1 MYNFSDFISCNGL
14 LDIPLE
20 GGNFSWSN
28 SLSGS
33 RIDRFLFSLEWEEHY
48 LNIHQKRLGRVLSD
62 HFPISLEGG
71 DIRKGHRPFRF
82 ENKWLQGDDFVEN
95 VKNWWDSYHF
105 LGTPSYK
112 FAMKL
117 KALKGDL
124 KSGMKLKE
132 RVSLSDDEKRD
143 KERIRLEIKRMALL
157 EEISWRQKSRVL
169 WLKEG
174 ESNMKFFHQIAN
186 SNRGNSIGS
195 LIFCGVL
202 TSDQEVIEEGI
213 VRFYKSFYS
222 ENKHIRPHSD
232 VLNFS
237 KISEDKASWLERP
250 FEEAE
255 IFRVVMDFDGDKALG
270 PDGFPTAFF

>member
-1 MYNFSDFISCNGL
+1 MTFKKSCRFRNVGDNFEWAFSGVYGPNVDREKRLMWEELAGLFSWWNLPWCVGGDFNAVRFPSERLGAENFTQDMYNFSDFISCNGL

-33 RIDRFLFSLEWEEHY
+33 RIDRFLFSSEWEEHY
-48 LNIHQKRLGRVLSD
+48 PNIHQKRLGRVLSD

-71 DIRKGHRPFRF
+71 DIRKGRRPFRF
-82 ENKWLQGDDFVEN
+82 ENKWLQVDDFVEK
-95 VKNWWDSYHF
+95 VKNWWDLYHF

-117 KALKGDL
+117 KALMGDL
-124 KSGMKLKE
+124 KKWNETEFGNVSVKRINPWNDLNALDAKEE

-169 WLKEG
+169 WLREG
-174 ESNMKFFHQIAN
+174 DSNTKFFH
-186 SNRGNSIGS
+186 
-195 LIFCGVL
+195 
-202 TSDQEVIEEGI
+202 
-213 VRFYKSFYS
+213 
-222 ENKHIRPHSD
+222 
-232 VLNFS
+232 
-237 KISEDKASWLERP
+237 
-250 FEEAE
+250 
-255 IFRVVMDFDGDKALG
+255 
-270 PDGFPTAFF
+270 